1 MTNARVKI
9 NPKYLKA
16 AMICASTEGTRYYL
30 NGVHFIITKDW
41 VRLVATD
48 GHRAF
53 YFKDALEVTTR
64 SAFPDNSLEVIIDLK
79 DLKKALTGIKVNSG
93 NIDLHFFSDHAIIN
107 DVVCKYVDASYP
119 DTTRIIPQS
128 DSQPECYQKLNDQ
141 PFEIQLDAAYIG
153 DFGKM
158 AKLLGVNPSNVFI
171 QKFGLNPA
179 IVNFGVDQTCF
190 ALIMPKRI
198 LDSAGAGIPFHT
210 MQSIASTVINKPQL
224 REAS

>member
-1 MTNARVKI
+1 MTNAKVKI

-30 NGVHFIITKDW
+30 NGVNFIITKDW

-53 YFKDALEVTTR
+53 YFKAALEVSTR
-64 SAFPDNSLEVIIDLK
+64 SAFPDNSLNIIVDLK

-93 NIDLHFFSDHAIIN
+93 DIDLNFFSDHAIIN
-107 DVVCKYVDASYP
+107 NVVCKYVDASYP

-158 AKLLGVNPSNVFI
+158 AKLLGVSPSNVFI

-190 ALIMPKRI
+190 ALVMPKRI

-210 MQSIASTVINKPQL
+210 MQSIASTVVNKTQL

>member
-1 MTNARVKI
+1 MTNAQVKI
-9 NPKYLKA
+9 NPSYLKA

-53 YFKDALEVTTR
+53 YYKDALEVTTR
-64 SAFPDNSLEVIIDLK
+64 SAFPDNSLEVIVDLK
-79 DLKKALTGIKVNSG
+79 DLKKALTGIKVNVRA
-93 NIDLHFFSDHAIIN
+93 IDVMFEKEHALIN
-107 DVVCKYVDASYP
+107 GVQCQYVDATYP

-128 DSQPECYQKLNDQ
+128 DYQPECYQKLNDQ
-141 PFEIQLDAAYIG
+141 PFEIQLDAAYVG

-158 AKLLGVNPSNVFI
+158 AKLLGVSPSNVFI

-179 IVNFGVDQTCF
+179 IVNFGKDQTCF
-190 ALIMPKRI
+190 ALIMPKRL

-210 MQSIASTVINKPQL
+210 MHSIASTVVNKPQL

>member
-1 MTNARVKI
+1 MTNAKVKI

-30 NGVHFIITKDW
+30 NGVNFIITKDW

-53 YFKDALEVTTR
+53 YFKAALEVSTR
-64 SAFPDNSLEVIIDLK
+64 SAFPDNSLNIIVDLK

-93 NIDLHFFSDHAIIN
+93 DIDLNFFSDHAIIN
-107 DVVCKYVDASYP
+107 NVVCKYVDASYP

-190 ALIMPKRI
+190 ALVMPKRI

-210 MQSIASTVINKPQL
+210 MQSIASTVVNKTQL

>member
-210 MQSIASTVINKPQL
+210 MQSIASTVVNKPQL

>member
-1 MTNARVKI
+1 MTNAQVKI
-9 NPKYLKA
+9 NPSYLKA

-53 YFKDALEVTTR
+53 YYKDALEVTTR
-64 SAFPDNSLEVIIDLK
+64 SAFPDNSLEVIVDLK
-79 DLKKALTGIKVNSG
+79 DLKKALTGIKVNAG
-93 NIDLHFFSDHAIIN
+93 AIDVMFEKEHALIN
-107 DVVCKYVDASYP
+107 GVQCQYVDATYP

-128 DSQPECYQKLNDQ
+128 DYQPECYQKLNDQ
-141 PFEIQLDAAYIG
+141 PFEIQLDAAYVG

-158 AKLLGVNPSNVFI
+158 AKLLGVSPSNVFI

-179 IVNFGVDQTCF
+179 IVNFGKDQTCF
-190 ALIMPKRI
+190 ALIMPKRL

-210 MQSIASTVINKPQL
+210 MHSIASTVVNKPQL

>member
-53 YFKDALEVTTR
+53 YFKDALEVSTR
-64 SAFPDNSLEVIIDLK
+64 SVFPDNSLEVIIDLK